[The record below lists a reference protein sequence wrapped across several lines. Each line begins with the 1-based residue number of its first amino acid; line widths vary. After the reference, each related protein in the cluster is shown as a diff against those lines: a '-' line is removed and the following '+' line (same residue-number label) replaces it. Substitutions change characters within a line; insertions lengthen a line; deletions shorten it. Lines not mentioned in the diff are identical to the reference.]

1 MAGYLILCIEN
12 TSLPMTR
19 FRHAMLGVEHR
30 IVTAITATRG
40 LELIE
45 SGNPDLILLDLDLS
59 QGGRFELVRKIKRS
73 EIAGDVPIILLT
85 NGMDKEDL
93 ITARG
98 LGVVDFVTRPYK
110 MQMLEEKVARAIK
123 ERPRSALP
131 GGGGTQ
137 RLVPARSHGRTT
149 LIFRPGWLT
158 TIQEDIRTVL
168 TTTFL
173 KQIQN
178 DVLIFDLRA
187 LSDMSGDEVSVID
200 KLVQK
205 ISSAVGVADGERRI
219 LLLAGRHFGALVTF
233 GDLEN
238 KAELFLTREELE
250 IYVNEAPA
258 S

>member
-1 MAGYLILCIEN
+1 MSGYLILCIEN

-85 NGMDKEDL
+85 SGLDKEDL

-110 MQMLEEKVARAIK
+110 MQMLEEKVARALK
-123 ERPRSALP
+123 ERPRSAQP
-131 GGGGTQ
+131 GGGTQ
-137 RLVPARSHGRTT
+137 RIVPARNHGRTT
-149 LIFRPGWLT
+149 LLFQPGWLA
-158 TIQEDIRTVL
+158 TIQEDLRTVL
-168 TTTFL
+168 TATFL
-173 KQIQN
+173 KQIQK
-178 DVLIFDLRA
+178 DVLVFDLRP
-187 LSDMSGDEVSVID
+187 LPDLNGDEVAVID
-200 KLVQK
+200 KLVRK
-205 ISSAVGVADGERRI
+205 ISDAVGADPEERRI
-219 LLLAGRHFGALVTF
+219 LLLAGRHFGALVTH
-233 GDLEN
+233 GDLET
-238 KAELFLTREELE
+238 KAELFLTREELDIFIE
-250 IYVNEAPA
+250 ETRAD
-258 S
+258 

>member
-19 FRHAMLGVEHR
+19 FRHAMLGIEHR

-85 NGMDKEDL
+85 NGLDKEDL

-110 MQMLEEKVARAIK
+110 MQMLEQKVARALK
-123 ERPRSALP
+123 ERPRSSRP
-131 GGGGTQ
+131 GGGTQ
-137 RLVPARSHGRTT
+137 RIAPSRSQGRTT
-149 LIFRPGWLT
+149 LIFRPGWLA
-158 TIQEDIRTVL
+158 TIQDDVRSVL
-168 TTTFL
+168 TATFL

-187 LSDMSGDEVSVID
+187 LPDLSEDEVSVID
-200 KLVQK
+200 KLVLK
-205 ISSAVGVADGERRI
+205 ISDAIGAPAEDRRI

-233 GDLEN
+233 GDLET
-238 KAELFLTREELE
+238 KAELFLTREELDVF
-250 IYVNEAPA
+250 INATRA
-258 S
+258 G